1 MGMNK
6 INPSG
11 NYFLFTINTILFYF
25 SCGFFGT
32 NQIVSIFI
40 LYMMANE
47 NLVCSLSLGYAAVT
61 TVIRSIDTVLI
72 TSSQLINPIK
82 FITPMRANQKAWVT
96 NNYKLISLLI

>member
-1 MGMNK
+1 MNK
-6 INPSG
+6 INPSD

-47 NLVCSLSLGYAAVT
+47 NLVCSLSLGYAE
-61 TVIRSIDTVLI
+61 
-72 TSSQLINPIK
+72 
-82 FITPMRANQKAWVT
+82 
-96 NNYKLISLLI
+96 